1 MKNFTMDIWV
11 VDKLNQLS
19 VRGFYNKIMLLK
31 K

>member
-1 MKNFTMDIWV
+1 MKTFTMDIWV